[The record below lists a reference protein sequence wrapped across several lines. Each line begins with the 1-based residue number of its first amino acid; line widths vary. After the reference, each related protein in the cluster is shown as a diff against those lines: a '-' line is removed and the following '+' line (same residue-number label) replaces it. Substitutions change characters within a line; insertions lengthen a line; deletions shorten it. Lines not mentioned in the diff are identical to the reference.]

1 MSLDTPPPDKPGSR
15 QGDTA
20 ENEIR
25 DLVASFVQNSPR
37 AEKQR
42 QDVVF
47 RNLTVRGAGIGH
59 QKAPTVPSALV
70 ALAQKFNPALYL
82 SNKPQPSRTLLHPM
96 SGILRGGETLMVIGK
111 PGSGCTTFLK
121 TLANMREEYE
131 AVGGQVSY
139 NGLDA
144 AEMKTRRPGEVAYS
158 GEDDIH
164 FHSLSVGTTLRFALN
179 ARTPVNRPNRS
190 QLLNDDVQTLLK
202 LFDLAHVA
210 DVPVG
215 NDYIRGVSGGQRH
228 RVTLAETFCTRA
240 SVMCFDNP
248 TRGLDSSTALRVAQM
263 LREYTVQSQCCTIMS
278 LYQASDAIASCFDK
292 VLVLNEGR
300 VAYFGPT
307 SESKEYF
314 HDLGFECSPQTSLT
328 DFLTSMSGDPRS
340 RQVRAD
346 YKGAPVP
353 LSSADFEQRFRDSR
367 HFTNE
372 DIDIPSQ
379 ESSVS
384 AGVSSF
390 QLPFYRQIYECTIRH
405 YRIHFT
411 DRSTWVAEAAGTVA
425 QAIMLGTLF
434 RDQQAVTQGIYTR
447 SSALFFCVLI
457 MCLQATAEFGN
468 TFAQRPILLKQRAL
482 CFYRPGAYAL
492 GQIFADIPWKAIFIL
507 YNLPIYWMVNFKREA
522 GPFFI
527 WFFTLYVSL
536 ISMGVMFRTI
546 AVFTTTPT
554 RAVLPVGILMNS
566 LIIYTGF
573 YVNPPGMKVWLG
585 WLRYLNP
592 MYYAFESVMLNEF
605 VSSGYQC
612 SPQDTVPRGLDY
624 NDTAFQACAVQSSVP
639 GDLVVSGQRYL
650 ENVYTFFQS
659 NLWRDVGINAAFFG
673 FFALC
678 VTYVLPLDLGIRFEL
693 ELTGRR
699 IGMERFKTPA
709 GRLSTIFYSTDI
721 LRRKRPGDAS
731 PMSDEEKSPGQD
743 TDTSEVVLQEV
754 HTTSNE
760 TIKSAKRRFAWKD
773 LCLDVQVGSEKR
785 RLLSNVSG
793 WLEPGAMTALMGM
806 SGAGKTTLLDTL
818 AQRMSVG
825 VVTGGLYLD
834 SDPLPQ
840 SMNRR
845 SGFVQQQDVHLNT
858 STVREALRLTA
869 RLRQPESVPI
879 SQKYDYVET
888 VISMLEMG
896 DVADALIGTPGAGLS
911 LEKRKRVSI
920 GVELAAKPDILLFL
934 DEPTSGLDGDS
945 AFSIIQLMRKLADA
959 GQTILC
965 TIHQPSFELIE
976 QFDSL
981 LLLIPGGKTAYFGP
995 MGPKCKTLVD
1005 YFGRYTRPCGET
1017 ENPADYVL
1025 DLTANSPVDWA
1036 AMWRQSEE
1044 CGAMRMRLEDILSGK
1059 ASSSED
1065 RNNKDDQDGTAYA
1078 ASFVEQLRVVVRRAF
1093 LNYWRD
1099 PDYVIGKMQLNIW
1112 MGLINGLTFLQLSDS
1127 MTDSRN
1133 RMFSIFIGII
1143 TGPVLTLQI
1152 EPRFIILR
1160 DQFLAREKESRVY
1173 HWGVFV
1179 VSAFLVEI
1187 PFTLVGG
1194 FIYWLLW
1201 YYMTGYFYASER
1213 AGYAF
1218 LMYELYHIFVA
1229 SIAQLISSVFPTLGA
1244 AQIAT
1249 GFVWLMINTFN
1260 GPLSPPP
1267 LTPAGWRWFY
1277 NVSPLF
1283 YFVESLATNAMH
1295 GLDIACSSAEISVF
1309 RAPDGST
1316 CGEYAASFFN
1326 SSSAQGY
1333 VLDEGAMGD
1342 CEYCPYANGD
1352 EYVRQYDFD
1361 YSSRGHNVGIF
1372 IAFIM
1377 FNYTVATVATY
1388 LIFIFK
1394 WKMPKLSLGKK

>member
-1 MSLDTPPPDKPGSR
+1 MMSDASPKGELAIN
-15 QGDTA
+15 GDVIDD
-20 ENEIR
+20 EDEIR
-25 DLVASFVQNSPR
+25 QLVSSFVGDNK
-37 AEKQR
+37 AEKYR
-42 QDVVF
+42 YDVVL
-47 RNLTVRGAGIGH
+47 RNLSVRGAGIGH
-59 QKAPTVPSALV
+59 QKAPTVPTGLMAF
-70 ALAQKFNPALYL
+70 AQKFNPALYL
-82 SNKPQPSRTLLHPM
+82 SNRPQPSRTLIHPM
-96 SGILRGGETLMVIGK
+96 SGILRGGETLIIIGK

-131 AVGGQVSY
+131 AVGGEVLY

-144 AEMKTRRPGEVAYS
+144 VEMKSRHPGEVAYAS
-158 GEDDIH
+158 EDDIH

-179 ARTPVNRPNRS
+179 ARTPVDIPNRA
-190 QLLNDDVQTLLK
+190 QRLNEDVQTLLK

-210 DVPVG
+210 NVPVG

-228 RVTLAETFCTRA
+228 RVTIAEAFCTRA

-248 TRGLDSSTALRVAQM
+248 TRGLDSSTALRVARM
-263 LREYTVQSQCCTIMS
+263 LREYTIQSQCCTITS
-278 LYQASDAIASCFDK
+278 LYQASDAIANCFDK
-292 VLVLNEGR
+292 VLVLSAGR

-307 SESKEYF
+307 NESKQYF
-314 HDLGFECSPQTSLT
+314 QDLGFECSPQTSLT
-328 DFLTSMSGDPRS
+328 DFLTSMSGDPKS
-340 RQVRAD
+340 RHVRPD
-346 YKGAPVP
+346 HDGRPVP
-353 LSSADFEQRFRDSR
+353 LSSTDFERRFRESKY
-367 HFTNE
+367 FE
-372 DIDIPSQ
+372 SEPPVAPSQ
-379 ESSVS
+379 ETSPLNGIS
-384 AGVSSF
+384 GF

-411 DRSTWVAEAAGTVA
+411 DRSTWVAEAAGTIV
-425 QAIMLGTLF
+425 QALMLGTLF

-447 SSALFFCVLI
+447 SSAIFFCVLI

-492 GQIFADIPWKAIFIL
+492 GQILADIPWKAIFIL
-507 YNLPIYWMVNFKREA
+507 YSLPIYWMVNLKQEA

-527 WFFTLYVSL
+527 WFLTLYVAL
-536 ISMGVMFRTI
+536 IGMGVMFRTI

-573 YVNPPGMKVWLG
+573 YINPPGMKVWLG
-585 WLRYLNP
+585 WLRYLSP
-592 MYYAFESVMLNEF
+592 MYYGFESLMLNEF

-612 SPQDTVPRGLDY
+612 SEQDTVPRGASY
-624 NDTAFQACAVQSSVP
+624 NDTAFQVCAVQSSTP
-639 GDLVVSGQRYL
+639 GDLVLSGQRYL
-650 ENVYTFFQS
+650 EVVYTFFRS
-659 NLWRDVGINAAFFG
+659 DLWRNVGINAAFFG
-673 FFALC
+673 FFAIC
-678 VTYVLPLDLGIRFEL
+678 VT
-693 ELTGRR
+693 

-721 LRRKRPGDAS
+721 PHKSSEDTSSG
-731 PMSDEEKSPGQD
+731 SDEEKPPVND
-743 TDTSEVVLQEV
+743 MDNNEIVPQEV
-754 HTTSNE
+754 HSTSHG
-760 TIKSAKRRFAWKD
+760 TMKSSQRHFAWKD
-773 LCLDVQVGSEKR
+773 LCLDIQVKGEHR

-793 WLEPGAMTALMGM
+793 WLVPGTMTALMGM

-818 AQRMSVG
+818 AQRVSIG

-840 SMNRR
+840 STNRR
-845 SGFVQQQDVHLNT
+845 SGFVQQQDVHLST

-869 RLRQPESVPI
+869 RLRQPASVPI
-879 SQKYDYVET
+879 SEKYDCVET

-896 DVADALIGTPGAGLS
+896 DVANALIGTPGAGLS

-945 AFSIIQLMRKLADA
+945 AFSIISLMRKLADA

-965 TIHQPSFELIE
+965 TIHQPSFELVE

-995 MGPKCKTLVD
+995 MGPKCRTLVD
-1005 YFGRYTRPCGET
+1005 YFGRYTRSCKET
-1017 ENPADYVL
+1017 QNPADYVL
-1025 DLTANSPVDWA
+1025 DLTANASVDWA
-1036 AMWRQSEE
+1036 STWLQSPEYQ
-1044 CGAMRMRLEDILSGK
+1044 ATQKRLNEIVSGG
-1059 ASSSED
+1059 ASSSEKED
-1065 RNNKDDQDGTAYA
+1065 RQDGHEGMVYA
-1078 ASFVEQLRVVVRRAF
+1078 ASIPEQLRVVLGRAF

-1099 PDYVIGKMQLNIW
+1099 PDYVIGKMQLNVW
-1112 MGLINGLTFLQLSDS
+1112 MGLINGLSFLQLSNS

-1133 RMFSIFIGII
+1133 HMFSIFVGII

-1152 EPRFIILR
+1152 EPRFITFR

-1173 HWGVFV
+1173 HWSVFV

-1187 PFTLVGG
+1187 PFTMVGG
-1194 FIYWLLW
+1194 LLYWLLW
-1201 YYMTGYFYASER
+1201 YYMAGFFYSSER

-1229 SIAQLISSVFPTLGA
+1229 SVSQLISSVFPTIGA

-1249 GFVWLMINTFN
+1249 GFVWLMVNTFN

-1267 LTPAGWRWFY
+1267 LTPRGWRWFY

-1283 YFVESLATNAMH
+1283 YFVEGIATNAMH
-1295 GLDIACSSAEISVF
+1295 GLEIRCTESEISVF
-1309 RAPDGST
+1309 NVPDNQT
-1316 CGEYAASFFN
+1316 CAEYAASFFN
-1326 SSSAQGY
+1326 SSLSQGY
-1333 VLDEGAMGD
+1333 LVDGGATGS
-1342 CEYCPYANGD
+1342 CAYCPFANGD
-1352 EYVRQYDFD
+1352 EYVKQYDFD
-1361 YSSRGHNVGIF
+1361 YNNRARNVGIF
-1372 IAFIM
+1372 IGFTL
-1377 FNYTVATVATY
+1377 FNYTVVALMTY
-1388 LIFIFK
+1388 LIFIHK
-1394 WKMPKLSLGKK
+1394 WKIPKKSVGKK

>member
-1 MSLDTPPPDKPGSR
+1 MAPAPLFHDPMELD
-15 QGDTA
+15 QGKLANDGD
-20 ENEIR
+20 EIR
-25 DLVASFVQNSPR
+25 ELVNSFLQSRPV
-37 AEKQR
+37 AGKQR
-42 QDVVF
+42 NDVVF
-47 RNLTVRGAGIGH
+47 RNLSVRGSGIGH
-59 QKAPTVPSALV
+59 QRAPTVPTALL
-70 ALAQKFNPALYL
+70 ALAKRLNPALYL
-82 SNKPQPSRTLLHPM
+82 SNKRQPSRTLLYPM

-121 TLANMREEYE
+121 TMANMREEYE
-131 AVGGQVSY
+131 AVDGDVWY

-144 AEMKTRRPGEVAYS
+144 AELKTHHPGEVAYA
-158 GEDDIH
+158 GEDDVH

-179 ARTPVNRPNRS
+179 ARTPTNLPNRS
-190 QLLNDDVQTLLK
+190 QRLDSDVQTLLK

-210 DVPVG
+210 NVPVG

-228 RVTLAETFCTRA
+228 RVTLAEAFSTRA

-248 TRGLDSSTALRVAQM
+248 TRGLDSSTALRVVRL
-263 LREYTVQSQCCTIMS
+263 LREYTIQSQCCTIMS
-278 LYQASDAIASCFDK
+278 LYQANDTIANCCDR
-292 VLVLNEGR
+292 VLVLNLGR

-307 SESKEYF
+307 NESKQYF
-314 HDLGFECSPQTSLT
+314 QDLGFECSPQTSLT
-328 DFLTSMSGDPRS
+328 DFLTSMSGDPKS
-340 RQVRAD
+340 RRVRPNYD
-346 YKGAPVP
+346 GPPVP
-353 LSSADFEQRFRDSR
+353 ISSLDFEQRFRGSEYYMNEFDGRPSR
-367 HFTNE
+367 VGS
-372 DIDIPSQ
+372 PSGP
-379 ESSVS
+379 VS
-384 AGVSSF
+384 NF

-405 YRIHFT
+405 YRIHLT
-411 DRSTWVAEAAGTVA
+411 DRSTWIAEAAGTIA
-425 QAIMLGTLF
+425 QGLMLGTLF

-492 GQIFADIPWKAIFIL
+492 GQILADMPWKAIFIL
-507 YNLPIYWMVNFKREA
+507 YNLPIYWLVNFKREA

-527 WFFTLYVSL
+527 WFLTLYIAL
-536 ISMGVMFRTI
+536 MSMGMVFRTI

-566 LIIYTGF
+566 LIIYAGF
-573 YVNPPGMKVWLG
+573 YINPSGMKVWLG

-605 VSSGYQC
+605 VASGYQC
-612 SPQDTVPRGLDY
+612 STQDTIPRGPDY
-624 NDTAFQACAVQSSVP
+624 NDTAFQVCAVQSSV
-639 GDLVVSGQRYL
+639 SGNLILSGRTYL
-650 ENVYTFFQS
+650 EIVYDFLQN
-659 NLWRDVGINAAFFG
+659 NLWRDVGINAAFFA

-678 VTYVLPLDLGIRFEL
+678 VT
-693 ELTGRR
+693 

-709 GRLSTIFYSTDI
+709 GRLSTIFYSKDFP
-721 LRRKRPGDAS
+721 LRKRTGEGS
-731 PMSDEEKSPGQD
+731 SDEEKCQEQD
-743 TDTSEVVLQEV
+743 SDRSEITIQEPYTSTREAIA
-754 HTTSNE
+754 S
-760 TIKSAKRRFAWKD
+760 SKRYFAWKD
-773 LCLDVQVGSEKR
+773 LCLDIRVEGEHR
-785 RLLSNVSG
+785 RLLDRVSG
-793 WLEPGAMTALMGM
+793 WLEPGTMTALMGV

-818 AQRMSVG
+818 AQRVSIG
-825 VVTGGLYLD
+825 VVTGGLFLD
-834 SDPLPQ
+834 SDPLPH

-845 SGFVQQQDVHLNT
+845 SGFVQQQDVHLST

-879 SQKYDYVET
+879 AEKYEYVET

-896 DVADALIGTPGAGLS
+896 DVADALIGTPGAGLN

-945 AFSIIQLMRKLADA
+945 AFSIISLMRKLADA

-995 MGPKCKTLVD
+995 MGPKCQTLVN
-1005 YFGRYTRPCGET
+1005 YFGRHTRPCGET
-1017 ENPADYVL
+1017 ENPADYAL
-1025 DLTANSPVDWA
+1025 DLTANASVDWA
-1036 AMWRQSEE
+1036 SVWLQSAEYIATRQ
-1044 CGAMRMRLEDILSGK
+1044 RLDEILSGTG
-1059 ASSSED
+1059 SSSGGKEREED
-1065 RNNKDDQDGTAYA
+1065 RATKAYA
-1078 ASFVEQLRVVVRRAF
+1078 ASALEQLRVVLRRAF
-1093 LNYWRD
+1093 FDYWRD
-1099 PDYVIGKMQLNIW
+1099 PDYVIGKLQLNIW

-1133 RMFSIFIGII
+1133 RVFSIFISII
-1143 TGPVLTLQI
+1143 TGPVLTLQV
-1152 EPRFIILR
+1152 EPRFITLR

-1173 HWGVFV
+1173 HWTVFIL
-1179 VSAFLVEI
+1179 SAILIEI

-1194 FIYWLLW
+1194 FVYWLLW
-1201 YYMTGYFYASER
+1201 YYMAGYFYSSER

-1229 SIAQLISSVFPTLGA
+1229 SMAQLISSVFPTLGA

-1249 GFVWLMINTFN
+1249 GFVWLMVNTFN

-1267 LTPAGWRWFY
+1267 LTPKGWRWFY

-1283 YFVESLATNAMH
+1283 YFVEGIATNALH
-1295 GLDIACSSAEISVF
+1295 GLDIRCLDSEISVF
-1309 RAPDGST
+1309 YAPGNQT
-1316 CGEYAASFFN
+1316 CGEYAAAFFG

-1333 VLDEGAMGD
+1333 LVDGNATGD
-1342 CEYCPYANGD
+1342 CAYCPYANGD
-1352 EYVRQYDFD
+1352 EYLKQYDFD
-1361 YSSRGHNVGIF
+1361 YGNRARNVGIF
-1372 IAFIM
+1372 IGFIM
-1377 FNYTVATVATY
+1377 FNYAVATVATY
-1388 LIFIFK
+1388 LIFIHK
-1394 WKMPKLSLGKK
+1394 WKMPRISLRRK